1 MNTTT
6 TTTKTTE
13 VCTFHRAVLPI
24 TCPACAASLGTI
36 DVQNLDQRR
45 SWGIAISS
53 LDIEAPD
60 DPTLTAEA
68 GLIRGACPACDA
80 ELAAFWVTFKR
91 DRDRDADRADEPQ
104 SPSLSLALH
113 GSAYAGWAMIEHAD
127 KSIEHLFGPVADE
140 HAEEAFDYVRNFLTD
155 LPRPEAD

>member
-1 MNTTT
+1 MNTK
-6 TTTKTTE
+6 TKTTE

-45 SWGIAISS
+45 DWGIAISS

-60 DPTLTAEA
+60 DPALVAEA
-68 GLIRGACPACDA
+68 GLIRGACPACGS

-91 DRDRDADRADEPQ
+91 DRDGADRADEPR
-104 SPSLSLALH
+104 LSLALH
-113 GSAYAGWAMIEHAD
+113 GQAYAGWAMIESHEGGVDAV
-127 KSIEHLFGPVADE
+127 EHLFGPVRDE
-140 HAEEAFDYVRNFLTD
+140 SAEEAFEYVRDFMTD
-155 LPRPEAD
+155 LPRPEAVA